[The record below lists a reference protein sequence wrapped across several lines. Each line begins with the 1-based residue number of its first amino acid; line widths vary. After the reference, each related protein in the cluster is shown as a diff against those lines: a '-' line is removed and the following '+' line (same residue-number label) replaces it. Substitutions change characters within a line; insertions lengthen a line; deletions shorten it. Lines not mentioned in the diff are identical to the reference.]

1 MARGVKPVTRRAAE
15 VVTTGRP
22 AIWAAI
28 RKLSGPS
35 CAPMTRTRIGQLSYV
50 PVRTVSS
57 YVAALEA
64 AGILARSEAKGPAG
78 GATWV
83 LVRDVGASPPRVLPD
98 GSAPKLGGGRDRLW
112 RTMKMLKVF
121 TPRDLAIAASIDGA
135 PVSPN
140 EADSY
145 VKFLVKAGYLRV
157 QVPARRGRKGSQATY
172 RFVRN
177 TGPEAPQIT
186 RGKAVFDTNLKQI
199 VWQPGVPAAAGA
211 A

>member
-1 MARGVKPVTRRAAE
+1 M
-15 VVTTGRP
+15 TGRP

-28 RKLSGPS
+28 RKLSEKPGT
-35 CAPMTRTRIGQLSYV
+35 PMTRTRIGQVSYV
-50 PVRTVSS
+50 PVRTVGS

-64 AGILARSEAKGPAG
+64 AGILSRSEAKGPGG

-83 LVRDVGASPPRVLPD
+83 LERDVGPMPPRLLPD
-98 GSAPKLGGGRDRLW
+98 GTEPKLGSGRDRLW

-121 TPRDLAIAASIDGA
+121 TPRDLAIAASIEGA
-135 PVSPN
+135 RVAPN

-145 VKFLVKAGYLRV
+145 VKFLVKAGYLRLR
-157 QVPARRGRKGSQATY
+157 VPARRGRNGSQAIY
-172 RFVRN
+172 QFIRN

-186 RGKAVFDTNLKQI
+186 RGKAVFDPNLKQ
-199 VWQPGVPAAAGA
+199 VTWQPGQPAAAGA